1 MTNYYTNV
9 ASVGNNILFRGVKN
23 GRRVK
28 LKIGYSPTLFL
39 PSKKPT
45 QFKSLDGEYLEPM
58 KFENIREARDFVKR
72 YDEVSNFKIY
82 GQTRYEYAFIADE
95 NKGMVDWN
103 MDDISVA
110 ICDIEVGSENGFPDP
125 YLANE
130 PITAICVTFLKGAT
144 TVFGCGDYVI
154 QGNETYIKCSDETE
168 LCKKF
173 LAFWQENYPDVLSG
187 WNTKF
192 FDIPYLVNRF
202 RRILG
207 EEETKKLSPWN
218 IIGERKAVVNNRELI
233 AYDMVGVSS
242 LDYIELYR
250 WYAPGGKSQESYKLD
265 NIANVELGDTKLS
278 YDEFDNLHALYR
290 ENFQKFIEYN
300 IKDVDLIVRMEEKLK
315 LIELGL
321 TLAYDTKTNF
331 EDIFAQ
337 TRMWDSMTYAYLLE
351 KGIVVPPRVVQNKTS
366 AFEGAY
372 VKDPQVGQHKWV
384 ASFDLNSL
392 YPHLMMQYN
401 ISPETLVQT
410 EDYTDEMRNIIMK
423 GVSVE
428 KMLDKAV
435 DLSKLQGATIT
446 PNGQF
451 FRTDKKG
458 FFPQM
463 LEDMYI
469 DRSKFKKLM
478 LKAKQDYENE
488 TDPIKRKEIKNL
500 VSRYDNLQLAKKV
513 SLNSAYG
520 ALGSQYFRFYDL
532 RQALAV
538 TTAGQLSIRWIEAK
552 INSYMNKILNTT
564 GIDYVIASDTDSIYL
579 RMGEL
584 VDKFIK
590 DQSDKQ
596 KVIALMDKICEEKL
610 QPFIDE
616 SYDELANY
624 VHAYAQ
630 KMVMK
635 REGLS
640 DKGIWTAKKRYILNV
655 YNNEGVQYK
664 EPQMKV
670 MGLEM
675 VKSSTPS
682 AIRQKMKES
691 IKIMLQGTEDD
702 IHNFIAEFKA
712 EFNSLPPEEISFPRG
727 LNGLQEYSDKVTMY
741 KKGTPIH
748 VKGAILYNHYLQQLG
763 LIKQYP
769 LIQNGEKLKFTYL
782 KQPNP
787 FKDMVISYPVRLPK
801 EFGIHEFI
809 DYDMQFNKAFL
820 EPIKVILD
828 CMGWTT
834 EKSSSLEDFFG

>member
-9 ASVGNNILFRGVKN
+9 ASVGNNILFRGIKN

-45 QFKSLDGEYLEPM
+45 QFKSLEGEYLEPM

-72 YDEVSNFKIY
+72 YEEVSNFKIY

-95 NKGMVDWN
+95 NQGMVDWN

-144 TVFGCGDYVI
+144 TVFGCGDYVV
-154 QGNETYIKCSDETE
+154 QGNETYIKCSDETQ
-168 LCKKF
+168 LCKRF
-173 LAFWQENYPDVLSG
+173 LAFWQEHYPDVLSG

-192 FDIPYLVNRF
+192 FDIPYLINRF
-202 RRILG
+202 RKILG

-218 IIGERKAVVNNRELI
+218 MIGERKAVVNNRELI

-392 YPHLMMQYN
+392 YPHLMMQYS
-401 ISPETLVQT
+401 ISPENIVDRNYVENRKKEVMQELR
-410 EDYTDEMRNIIMK
+410 MRNTK
-423 GVSVE
+423 
-428 KMLDKAV
+428 
-435 DLSKLQGATIT
+435 
-446 PNGQF
+446 
-451 FRTDKKG
+451 
-458 FFPQM
+458 
-463 LEDMYI
+463 
-469 DRSKFKKLM
+469 
-478 LKAKQDYENE
+478 
-488 TDPIKRKEIKNL
+488 
-500 VSRYDNLQLAKKV
+500 
-513 SLNSAYG
+513 
-520 ALGSQYFRFYDL
+520 
-532 RQALAV
+532 
-538 TTAGQLSIRWIEAK
+538 
-552 INSYMNKILNTT
+552 
-564 GIDYVIASDTDSIYL
+564 
-579 RMGEL
+579 
-584 VDKFIK
+584 
-590 DQSDKQ
+590 
-596 KVIALMDKICEEKL
+596 
-610 QPFIDE
+610 
-616 SYDELANY
+616 
-624 VHAYAQ
+624 
-630 KMVMK
+630 
-635 REGLS
+635 
-640 DKGIWTAKKRYILNV
+640 
-655 YNNEGVQYK
+655 
-664 EPQMKV
+664 
-670 MGLEM
+670 
-675 VKSSTPS
+675 
-682 AIRQKMKES
+682 
-691 IKIMLQGTEDD
+691 
-702 IHNFIAEFKA
+702 
-712 EFNSLPPEEISFPRG
+712 
-727 LNGLQEYSDKVTMY
+727 
-741 KKGTPIH
+741 
-748 VKGAILYNHYLQQLG
+748 
-763 LIKQYP
+763 
-769 LIQNGEKLKFTYL
+769 
-782 KQPNP
+782 
-787 FKDMVISYPVRLPK
+787 
-801 EFGIHEFI
+801 
-809 DYDMQFNKAFL
+809 
-820 EPIKVILD
+820 
-828 CMGWTT
+828 
-834 EKSSSLEDFFG
+834 